1 MQTGHEKTL
10 TGLMAA
16 LAGANLIYGAG
27 MIESGVTF
35 DAAQFVLDN
44 ELAAMIRQ
52 TVAGI
57 PVNDETL
64 AVDDIHAVGPFDDF
78 LSLDAT
84 MRHMRELSQ
93 PEVLDRRVRED
104 WESRGG
110 TDLYARCR
118 AQAREILAEH
128 HPEPLPT
135 DVQQSIRRIVE
146 ETDRA
151 VGVTSPA

>member
-35 DAAQFVLDN
+35 DAAQLVLDN

-57 PVNDETL
+57 PVDDETL
-64 AVDDIHAVGPFDDF
+64 AVDDIHAVGPFSDF

-84 MRHMRELSQ
+84 MRHMREQSR
-93 PEVLDRRVRED
+93 PAMFDRRVREEWTAD
-104 WESRGG
+104 GSIDAYER
-110 TDLYARCR
+110 ARRR
-118 AQAREILAEH
+118 ACEIIEGH
-128 HPEPLPT
+128 RPLPMEPEMAKA
-135 DVQQSIRRIVE
+135 VHAVVE
-146 ETDRA
+146 AADRE
-151 VGVTSPA
+151 VGVD